1 MTETPPPPPD
11 DPLPPPGDPPPRARP
26 EFDPRRAMFR
36 QVQPSSDEPAG
47 CGAIIGRVLLG
58 IVSFVLAI
66 VVFTMVMASL
76 EPAIGASKGG
86 AVMLAIDVALVAV
99 LFVIRKRTGPSP
111 LLGAVVV
118 GATVALVVFGGC
130 MLILMN
136 GKMDFR

>member
-1 MTETPPPPPD
+1 
-11 DPLPPPGDPPPRARP
+11 
-26 EFDPRRAMFR
+26 MFR
-36 QVQPSSDEPAG
+36 SQQPPSDEPAG
-47 CGAIIGRVLLG
+47 CGAVIGRVLLG

-66 VVFTMVMASL
+66 VVFIMIMAAL
-76 EPAIGASKGG
+76 EPAIGSAGGG
-86 AVMLAIDVALVAV
+86 AVMIAIDVGLVAV

-118 GATVALVVFGGC
+118 GATVALVMFGGC

>member
-1 MTETPPPPPD
+1 MTEHPPPPD
-11 DPLPPPGDPPPRARP
+11 EPSSAEPSPPRP
-26 EFDPRRAMFR
+26 DFDPRRAAFR
-36 QVQPSSDEPAG
+36 SPPASAEPAG

-66 VVFTMVMASL
+66 VVFIMVMAAL
-76 EPAIGASKGG
+76 EPVMGG
-86 AVMLAIDVALVAV
+86 SNGSVATIAIDVALVAV

-118 GATVALVVFGGC
+118 GATVALVMFGGC
-130 MLILMN
+130 MLILMG